1 MLGTDRTRDRGENQ
15 NKREGDWM
23 LIHTGGWGGG
33 HYFIHSFSQTGKVVE
48 ELLEFKHL
56 HLLKLE
62 FLSVMP

>member
-33 HYFIHSFSQTGKVVE
+33 GALLYSLFFSNWKSGRRAIRVQTFT
-48 ELLEFKHL
+48 LA
-56 HLLKLE
+56 
-62 FLSVMP
+62 